1 MTPTRKLKLVFF
13 IPRASTQAVLRH
25 LFARFPNHVGRIG
38 AYGGCAFVSPGV
50 GQFLPL
56 EGANPAIGEVGRPE
70 HVEEDRVEV
79 LVLGAREREDPGGQG
94 QGQGPLAAHGH
105 SAADAGDGTGTGV
118 EMAVVLEELKKVHPY
133 EEVAYDVYRL
143 EDF

>member
-1 MTPTRKLKLVFF
+1 MQKYKLVFF
-13 IPRASTQAVLRH
+13 TPRPSTQAVLQH

-38 AYGGCAFVSPGV
+38 AYGGCAFVSPGT

-56 EGANPAIGEVGRPE
+56 EGANPAIGEVGKPE
-70 HVEEDRVEV
+70 RVEEDRVEV
-79 LVLGAREREDPGGQG
+79 LVLARADSD
-94 QGQGPLAAHGH
+94 
-105 SAADAGDGTGTGV
+105 SASDKLKEGTNTHADGESQSAV
-118 EMAVVLEELKKVHPY
+118 EMGAVLQELRKVHPY

>member
-1 MTPTRKLKLVFF
+1 TMAKYKLVFF
-13 IPRASTQAVLRH
+13 APRASTQPILQH

-38 AYGGCAFVSPGV
+38 AYGGCAFVTPGT

-56 EGANPAIGEVGRPE
+56 EGANPAIGKVGKPE
-70 HVEEDRVEV
+70 RVEEDRVEV
-79 LVLGAREREDPGGQG
+79 LVLGASQ
-94 QGQGPLAAHGH
+94 
-105 SAADAGDGTGTGV
+105 GV
-118 EMAVVLEELKKVHPY
+118 EMTSVLQELKKVHPY